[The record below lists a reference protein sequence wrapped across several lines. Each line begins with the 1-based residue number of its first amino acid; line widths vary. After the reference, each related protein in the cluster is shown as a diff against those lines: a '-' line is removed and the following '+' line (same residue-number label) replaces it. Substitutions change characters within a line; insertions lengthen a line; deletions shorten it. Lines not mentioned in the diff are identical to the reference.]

1 MTKSTICELNTIRKT
16 KCTFFDQKIQEILN
30 KNSSLWEL
38 MNQMKKCKLLAI
50 EAFQYD
56 SRLCLELNNL
66 WQALY
71 LSFNLA
77 QNCQINTELLKE
89 ILSKL
94 ITRQKLFSEE
104 EFMSVILKYNNSL
117 TLRPDKLSWRHQD
130 YHQKCYMSSKA
141 HQYC

>member
-1 MTKSTICELNTIRKT
+1 MYFLWLENSGYFE
-16 KCTFFDQKIQEILN
+16 Q
-30 KNSSLWEL
+30 NSSLWEL
-38 MNQMKKCKLLAI
+38 MNWMKKCKLLAI

-56 SRLCLELNNL
+56 GWLCLELNNL

-89 ILSKL
+89 IPSKL
-94 ITRQKLFSEE
+94 ITRWKLFSEEE

-117 TLRPDKLSWRHQD
+117 TPKPDKLSWRYIKIIIKNATCLQELINIAD
-130 YHQKCYMSSKA
+130 TLT
-141 HQYC
+141 